1 MKVLAF
7 AVSILFHPLLLPLY
21 VLFITF
27 NTGTV
32 FTYIPAYTQNMSYLL
47 TLLGVTLIPLLC
59 LPLLKWL
66 GLIEGYRLVQKQD
79 RVFPVLVT
87 IVGAFIVFYFSRN
100 LPYSN
105 IVRQFYLIMVIMLS
119 GFMIVMIRWKI
130 SMHMTAIGALCG
142 FVFILGMK
150 YLGDVINLLPLL
162 ILVSGLVASARLYL
176 KQHTPAQVYVG
187 YIYGRGGYHVLI
199 KHDPYIALSQLG
211 GE

>member
-27 NTGTV
+27 NSGTIFSYV
-32 FTYIPAYTQNMSYLL
+32 PAYTQNMSYLL
-47 TLLGVTLIPLLC
+47 TLLGVTLTPLAC

-66 GLIEGYRLVQKQD
+66 GLIENYRLMHKQD
-79 RVFPVLVT
+79 RVFPVLATV
-87 IVGAFIVFYFSRN
+87 VGAFIVFYFSRN

-119 GFMIVMIRWKI
+119 GFMIVTIRWKI

-150 YLGDVINLLPLL
+150 YLGEVINLLPIL
-162 ILVSGLVASARLYL
+162 ILASGILASSRLYL
-176 KQHTPAQVYVG
+176 KRHTPAQVYVG
-187 YIYGRGGYHVLI
+187 YIYGATAVVCILY
-199 KHDPYIALSQLG
+199 
-211 GE
+211 

>member
-7 AVSILFHPLLLPLY
+7 AVSMLFHPLLLPLY

-105 IVRQFYLIMVIMLS
+105 IVRQFYLIMVIMLYDRDDS
-119 GFMIVMIRWKI
+119 LEDQYAHDGYR
-130 SMHMTAIGALCG
+130 G
-142 FVFILGMK
+142 FVWLRF
-150 YLGDVINLLPLL
+150 Y
-162 ILVSGLVASARLYL
+162 SGNEVF
-176 KQHTPAQVYVG
+176 
-187 YIYGRGGYHVLI
+187 GGC
-199 KHDPYIALSQLG
+199 D
-211 GE
+211 

>member
-7 AVSILFHPLLLPLY
+7 AVSMLFHPLLLPLY

-100 LPYSN
+100 LPY
-105 IVRQFYLIMVIMLS
+105 
-119 GFMIVMIRWKI
+119 
-130 SMHMTAIGALCG
+130 
-142 FVFILGMK
+142 
-150 YLGDVINLLPLL
+150 DVINLLPLL

-187 YIYGRGGYHVLI
+187 YIYGAAAVVAIMY
-199 KHDPYIALSQLG
+199 
-211 GE
+211 

>member
-119 GFMIVMIRWKI
+119 GFMIVTIRWKI
-130 SMHMTAIGALCG
+130 SMHMTAIGGLCG
-142 FVFILGMK
+142 FLLVWGMNYQGDVRNAFILF
-150 YLGDVINLLPLL
+150 LLLSG
-162 ILVSGLVASARLYL
+162 ILATSRLYL
-176 KQHTPAQVYVG
+176 KKHTPLQVY
-187 YIYGRGGYHVLI
+187 
-199 KHDPYIALSQLG
+199 LG
-211 GE
+211 FLFGLFFVFGILL

>member
-47 TLLGVTLIPLLC
+47 T
-59 LPLLKWL
+59 L

-119 GFMIVMIRWKI
+119 GFMIVTIRWKI

-187 YIYGRGGYHVLI
+187 YIYGATAVVAIMY
-199 KHDPYIALSQLG
+199 
-211 GE
+211 

>member
-7 AVSILFHPLLLPLY
+7 AISILFHPLLLPLY

-79 RVFPVLVT
+79 RVLFRSGTV
-87 IVGAFIVFYFSRN
+87 IVAHPQDK
-100 LPYSN
+100 LPDRH
-105 IVRQFYLIMVIMLS
+105 RQPGRKHQRHRKS
-119 GFMIVMIRWKI
+119 GDKI
-130 SMHMTAIGALCG
+130 PL
-142 FVFILGMK
+142 
-150 YLGDVINLLPLL
+150 DQLLLM
-162 ILVSGLVASARLYL
+162 ADQDHCE
-176 KQHTPAQVYVG
+176 KQQ
-187 YIYGRGGYHVLI
+187 I
-199 KHDPYIALSQLG
+199 
-211 GE
+211 E

>member
-1 MKVLAF
+1 M
-7 AVSILFHPLLLPLY
+7 
-21 VLFITF
+21 
-27 NTGTV
+27 
-32 FTYIPAYTQNMSYLL
+32 
-47 TLLGVTLIPLLC
+47 
-59 LPLLKWL
+59 
-66 GLIEGYRLVQKQD
+66 
-79 RVFPVLVT
+79 FPVLVT
-87 IVGAFIVFYFSRN
+87 IVGAFVVFYFSRN

-119 GFMIVMIRWKI
+119 GFMIVTIRWKI

-187 YIYGRGGYHVLI
+187 YIYGAAAVVAIMY
-199 KHDPYIALSQLG
+199 
-211 GE
+211 

>member
-7 AVSILFHPLLLPLY
+7 AVSMLFHPLLLPLY

-119 GFMIVMIRWKI
+119 GFMIVTIRWKI

-162 ILVSGLVASARLYL
+162 ILVSGLVASASLYL
-176 KQHTPAQVYVG
+176 TQHTPAQVYVG
-187 YIYGRGGYHVLI
+187 YIYGAAAVVAIMY
-199 KHDPYIALSQLG
+199 
-211 GE
+211 

>member
-7 AVSILFHPLLLPLY
+7 AVSMLFHPLLLPLY

-105 IVRQFYLIMVIMLS
+105 I
-119 GFMIVMIRWKI
+119 
-130 SMHMTAIGALCG
+130 C
-142 FVFILGMK
+142 
-150 YLGDVINLLPLL
+150 LLYT
-162 ILVSGLVASARLYL
+162 SDAA
-176 KQHTPAQVYVG
+176 
-187 YIYGRGGYHVLI
+187 
-199 KHDPYIALSQLG
+199 DD
-211 GE
+211 

>member
-7 AVSILFHPLLLPLY
+7 AVSMLFHPLLLPLY

-66 GLIEGYRLVQKQD
+66 VQKQD

-119 GFMIVMIRWKI
+119 GFMIVTIRWKI

-187 YIYGRGGYHVLI
+187 YIYGAAAVVAIMY
-199 KHDPYIALSQLG
+199 
-211 GE
+211 

>member
-27 NTGTV
+27 NSGTIFSYV
-32 FTYIPAYTQNMSYLL
+32 PAYTQNMSYLL
-47 TLLGVTLIPLLC
+47 TLLGVTLTPLAC

-66 GLIEGYRLVQKQD
+66 GLIENYRLMHKQD
-79 RVFPVLVT
+79 RVFPVLAT

-119 GFMIVMIRWKI
+119 GFMIVTIRWKI

-150 YLGDVINLLPLL
+150 YLGEGINLLPIL
-162 ILVSGLVASARLYL
+162 ILASGILASSRLYL
-176 KQHTPAQVYVG
+176 KRHTPAQVYVG
-187 YIYGRGGYHVLI
+187 YIYGATAVVCILY
-199 KHDPYIALSQLG
+199 
-211 GE
+211 

>member
-1 MKVLAF
+1 MKILAF

-47 TLLGVTLIPLLC
+47 TLFGVILIPLLC
-59 LPLLKWL
+59 LPLLKWF
-66 GLIEGYRLVQKQD
+66 GLIEGYRLMQKQD

-87 IVGAFIVFYFSRN
+87 IAGTFIVFYFSRN

-119 GFMIVMIRWKI
+119 GFMIVTIRWKI

-187 YIYGRGGYHVLI
+187 YIYGATAVVAIMY
-199 KHDPYIALSQLG
+199 
-211 GE
+211 

>member
-7 AVSILFHPLLLPLY
+7 AVSMLFHPLLLPLY

-66 GLIEGYRLVQKQD
+66 GLIEGYRLVKKQD

-87 IVGAFIVFYFSRN
+87 IAGAFIVFYFPVICR
-100 LPYSN
+100 
-105 IVRQFYLIMVIMLS
+105 ILIS
-119 GFMIVMIRWKI
+119 
-130 SMHMTAIGALCG
+130 
-142 FVFILGMK
+142 
-150 YLGDVINLLPLL
+150 
-162 ILVSGLVASARLYL
+162 
-176 KQHTPAQVYVG
+176 
-187 YIYGRGGYHVLI
+187 
-199 KHDPYIALSQLG
+199 
-211 GE
+211 